1 MRLRT
6 GDLVMLAP
14 RRSSWPAVE
23 WLVEAAVGLRFARV
37 GIVLVNPPFDVPRGT
52 YFWEPALTRIE
63 DLDVRGAHVV
73 VRRCTRV
80 PDAKVLLGLHQE
92 PHREDGAFVAR
103 ALARLGWVAEAE
115 WSAARPCAAYW
126 RDERV
131 GERAWAA
138 MVARRAPRF
147 DDHRACVAKAAA
159 HALEVRGARVDHPAG
174 DETSFAVGG
183 ALVSVPASAANRDRY
198 EAHAPLLYDLAL
210 GGAAVACTE
219 AELLALAGRGAP
231 KIAAGELGS

>member
-6 GDLVMLAP
+6 GDVVLLAP

-23 WLVEAAVGLRFARV
+23 WLVEAAVGLRFTRV

-52 YFWEPALTRIE
+52 YFWEPSLTRIE

-73 VRRCTRV
+73 VRRCTRA
-80 PDAKVLLGLHQE
+80 PDARVLLELHHE
-92 PHREDGAFVAR
+92 LPREDGAAFVAH
-103 ALARLGWVAEAE
+103 ALARLGWV
-115 WSAARPCAAYW
+115 AYW

-159 HALEVRGARVDHPAG
+159 HALEVRGARVEHPAG
-174 DETSFAVGG
+174 DETSFAAGG

-198 EAHAPLLYDLAL
+198 DAHAPLLYELAL

-219 AELLALAGRGAP
+219 AELLALAGAAVE
-231 KIAAGELGS
+231 KKAAGLRS